1 MRETSPGVLIMLVFA
16 AGGLAACESR
26 EYQPPADAATPAA
39 DAAASWPDAAAGDT
53 APAPDVLDPGADSAA
68 LEAGVEAPP
77 APDMAPT
84 GCVPEGEVRRV
95 PAENGTVAGLD
106 EFATLTFNSNPPS
119 SGRHCEQAGQY
130 GGYTEA
136 QPLSRCNYL
145 KNLELGGV
153 ALVYNCPGG
162 CNDVTAQLAR
172 AIVDVRDPDCATNKR
187 VLVTPDKDLD
197 VKVAATAWGFTW
209 RASCLD
215 TAARASL
222 VKFINDHIGSNGEAP
237 MKAAKVC
244 Q

>member
-1 MRETSPGVLIMLVFA
+1 MRETRPSVLIILVVA

-26 EYQPPADAATPAA
+26 EYQPPADAAPAADVGAPSPDAAAA
-39 DAAASWPDAAAGDT
+39 DAAP
-53 APAPDVLDPGADSAA
+53 PADVLDPGADAAA
-68 LEAGVEAPP
+68 LEAGVEAAP
-77 APDMAPT
+77 AHDMAPT
-84 GCVPEGEVRRV
+84 GCVPEGDVRRV

-119 SGRHCEQAGQY
+119 SGRHCAEAGQY

-162 CNDVTAQLAR
+162 CNDVVAQLAR
-172 AIVDVRDPDCATNKR
+172 AIVDVRDPDCANTKR

-209 RASCLD
+209 RSNCLD
-215 TAARASL
+215 TTARASL